1 MKKLVCFVEEPS
13 AEAMLKGLLPRL
25 LPGIVFECKVFDGK
39 QDLERQITLKL
50 RSWND
55 PNVVFLV
62 IRDQDSEVDCKK
74 VKARLVKLC
83 KEAGK
88 SQTLIRIACRELES
102 FYFGDLVAVETA
114 LNISG
119 LSKQK
124 TKAKYRIPDNI
135 VNPSKELEKITNG
148 KYQKTSGSRA
158 IGLHLSLD
166 QNTSHSFNALI
177 SGIRKIME

>member
-1 MKKLVCFVEEPS
+1 MKSLVCFAEEPS
-13 AEAMLKGLLPRL
+13 MMAMLEGLLPRL
-25 LPGIVFECKVFDGK
+25 FPDIVYTCIPSDGK
-39 QDLERQITLKL
+39 QDLENKIKRKL

-55 PNVVFLV
+55 PNAVFLV
-62 IRDQDSEVDCKK
+62 IRDQDSGDCKK
-74 VKARLVKLC
+74 IKARLMELC

-88 SQTLIRIACRELES
+88 PQTLIRIACHELES

-114 LNISG
+114 LNVSGISE
-119 LSKQK
+119 QK

-135 VNPSKELEKITNG
+135 ENPSNELEKITNG
-148 KYQKTSGSRA
+148 KYQKISGSKA

-177 SGIRKIME
+177 SGIRKIMG